1 MHKSRPRGWASVF
14 VNSFGT
20 RAWRMEVLDPG
31 KRQKSDENQLLA
43 GVSGGATEQELVRR
57 F

>member
-20 RAWRMEVLDPG
+20 RAWRMEALDPG
-31 KRQKSDENQLLA
+31 QRQKSDENQLLA
-43 GVSGGATEQELVRR
+43 GVSGGSY
-57 F
+57 